1 MDTDLALVSG
11 LSGNR
16 SRISG
21 RRSSLPAMAAA
32 DEEVSSTSIV
42 GVWTL
47 ESLDHTN
54 NPEIKDTENN
64 GGLQTHESSL
74 FCVPK
79 EEVEG
84 FPKKKG

>member
-32 DEEVSSTSIV
+32 DAEVSSASIV
-42 GVWTL
+42 GVWNRCITQTTQ
-47 ESLDHTN
+47 SSKIHAVR
-54 NPEIKDTENN
+54 PERPFRTENN
-64 GGLQTHESSL
+64 GGLQTHE
-74 FCVPK
+74 
-79 EEVEG
+79 
-84 FPKKKG
+84 